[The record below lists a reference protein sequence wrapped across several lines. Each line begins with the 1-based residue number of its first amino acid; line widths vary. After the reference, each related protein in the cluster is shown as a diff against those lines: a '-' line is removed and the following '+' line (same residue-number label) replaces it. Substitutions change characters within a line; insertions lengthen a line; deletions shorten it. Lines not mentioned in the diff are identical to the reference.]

1 MAMKRLIKQYL
12 FRCREAQIQ
21 NVESGRAFSICG
33 GIALELN

>member
-21 NVESGRAFSICG
+21 NVVFGRAEMYHFQFAV
-33 GIALELN
+33 ALL